1 MADTICFILEST
13 MDPESEPQYA
23 TDRESLER
31 DSDITFFV
39 AGGPGGQH
47 RNKVASG
54 VRLLHV
60 PSGVVV
66 SATERRSQAAN
77 REMAFTRLAARLD
90 ALSVRQAPRVA
101 TRPARAAR
109 ERRRALKRQR
119 GEIKQARRPV
129 REE

>member
-1 MADTICFILEST
+1 MSDDSF
-13 MDPESEPQYA
+13 PQYA

-31 DSDITFFV
+31 DSEITFFV

-54 VRLLHV
+54 VRLLHR

-66 SATERRSQAAN
+66 AATERRSQSAN
-77 REMAFTRLAARLD
+77 REMAFERLAARLS
-90 ALSVRQAPRVA
+90 ALGVRQAPRVA
-101 TRPARAAR
+101 TRPSRAAR
-109 ERRRALKRQR
+109 ERRRAVKRQR
-119 GEIKQARRPV
+119 GETKQSRRPV

>member
-1 MADTICFILEST
+1 MDTEAPASYPI
-13 MDPESEPQYA
+13 
-23 TDRESLER
+23 DRESLER
-31 DSDITFFV
+31 DSDMSFFV

-54 VRLLHV
+54 VRLLHR

-66 SATERRSQAAN
+66 AATERRSQAAN
-77 REMAFTRLAARLD
+77 REMAFERLAARLE

-101 TRPARAAR
+101 TRPSRAAR
-109 ERRRALKRQR
+109 ERRRTLKRQHSAT
-119 GEIKQARRPV
+119 KQARRPV

>member
-1 MADTICFILEST
+1 MN
-13 MDPESEPQYA
+13 PELPPQYA

-47 RNKVASG
+47 RNKVSSG
-54 VRLLHV
+54 VRLLHI

-77 REMAFTRLAARLD
+77 REVAFARLAARLD
-90 ALSVRQAPRVA
+90 ALSVWQAPRVA
-101 TRPARAAR
+101 TRPSRAAR
-109 ERRRALKRQR
+109 ERRRTLKRQR
-119 GEIKQARRPV
+119 STTKQARKSV

>member
-1 MADTICFILEST
+1 MTTD
-13 MDPESEPQYA
+13 DPTQYA

-54 VRLLHV
+54 VRLLHR

-66 SATERRSQAAN
+66 AATERRSQSAN
-77 REMAFTRLAARLD
+77 REVAFDRLAARLA
-90 ALSVRQAPRVA
+90 ALSVRQAPRIA
-101 TRPARAAR
+101 TRASRAAR
-109 ERRRALKRQR
+109 ERRRTLKRQR
-119 GEIKQARRPV
+119 GETKQARRPV

>member
-1 MADTICFILEST
+1 MNADLPS
-13 MDPESEPQYA
+13 QYD

-31 DSDITFFV
+31 DSTITFFV

-54 VRLLHV
+54 VRLLHR

-66 SATERRSQAAN
+66 AATERRSQSAN
-77 REMAFTRLAARLD
+77 REMAFERLAARLT

-101 TRPARAAR
+101 TKASRAAR
-109 ERRRALKRQR
+109 ERRRTLKRHR